1 MVQLVYVGTFNG
13 FGTTNLSPKRA
24 GSSTYKNADI
34 CNESIKNWFDK
45 KRTTAAQKGRPD
57 ADAAAQLT
65 PHGISLRLAGAAVDA
80 QRASRIIKYENIRM
94 VTKLP
99 PAHPNGRS
107 VLAITSNDCGGL
119 SGARPMSVSNLSQGK
134 AFKIISHMFTPA
146 TDQALDEFYGHVIS
160 SLTRRTRRPTMS
172 APTQRIAMSMLTQA
186 SWMNAYTKDAY
197 TKDKENGHGG
207 APSLRRKSRSSL
219 RRKSRA
225 RSTRSARDVFG
236 DEVET
241 VNGEE
246 VWSF

>member
-1 MVQLVYVGTFNG
+1 MAQHVYVGSFNG
-13 FGTTNLSPKRA
+13 FGTTTLSPKRA
-24 GSSTYKNADI
+24 GSSTYKNADV
-34 CNESIKNWFDK
+34 CNESIKDWFER

-57 ADAAAQLT
+57 AAAAAQLT

-99 PAHPNGRS
+99 PAHPNGRTM
-107 VLAITSNDCGGL
+107 LAITSNDGGGL
-119 SGARPMSVSNLSQGK
+119 DGSRPMTVSNLSQGK

-146 TDQALDEFYGHVIS
+146 TDQALDEFYSHVIS
-160 SLTRRTRRPTMS
+160 SLTRRKRRPTMS

-186 SWMNAYTKDAY
+186 SWMDAY
-197 TKDKENGHGG
+197 TKDKENGG
-207 APSLRRKSRSSL
+207 APSARRKSRSSS
-219 RRKSRA
+219 RRKSRT
-225 RSTRSARDVFG
+225 RRTRSARDVFG

>member
-57 ADAAAQLT
+57 AAASAQLT
-65 PHGISLRLAGAAVDA
+65 QQGILVRLSAAVDA
-80 QRASRIIKYENIRM
+80 ERASRTIKYENIRM

-99 PAHPNGRS
+99 PAHPNGRP

-186 SWMNAYTKDAY
+186 SWMDAYTKDAHA
-197 TKDKENGHGG
+197 KDKENGHGG
-207 APSLRRKSRSSL
+207 APSARRKSRSSS

-225 RSTRSARDVFG
+225 RSTRSARNVFG